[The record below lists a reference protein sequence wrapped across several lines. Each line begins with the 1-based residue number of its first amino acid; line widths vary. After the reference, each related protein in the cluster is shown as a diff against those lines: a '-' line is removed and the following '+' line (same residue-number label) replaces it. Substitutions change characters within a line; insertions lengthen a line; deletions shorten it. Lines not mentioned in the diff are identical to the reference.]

1 MLSVK
6 QSLVVA
12 ALFLLIGQTKAAVNV
27 TPIVAPRG
35 AKVLTVGVI
44 GGDYS
49 DSIID
54 FFTNRCYRLWLD
66 RLGSFSRSILL
77 RCIAYFTSRK
87 HVRPQRGGER

>member
-6 QSLVVA
+6 QSIVVA
-12 ALFLLIGQTKAAVNV
+12 ALFLLIGQTKAVANV

-54 FFTNRCYRLWLD
+54 FF
-66 RLGSFSRSILL
+66 
-77 RCIAYFTSRK
+77 
-87 HVRPQRGGER
+87 H